1 MRILALETSSRQT
14 SVALCEA
21 GRLLTERT
29 LSSDQRVAQSLVT
42 AIASQLA
49 EVGWRPP
56 DLQLVTVA
64 QGPGSFTGLRV
75 GITAA
80 KTLAYALE
88 IPVLGVNTLDAIA
101 FQAFYP
107 LSDEDQGPFA
117 DLARP
122 LAVVMNAQR
131 GQFFSATFSA
141 AAGRQ
146 CKTMQSTHLVDQ
158 QQWLKELD
166 SGMTVSGPGLSLIE
180 DSLPQA
186 TMVVAAA
193 RRLPRAAA
201 IAQLAQQRYLASPLA
216 AEDLQQQSLALRPEY
231 YRRSAAEEKRGPC

>member
-1 MRILALETSSRQT
+1 M
-14 SVALCEA
+14 VD
-21 GRLLTERT
+21 G
-29 LSSDQRVAQSLVT
+29 
-42 AIASQLA
+42 QLA
-49 EVGWRPP
+49 AEEIFEKGMVHGRELAPAIKRVSEKTSTP
-56 DLQLVTVA
+56 LEDVDLIAVDV
-64 QGPGSFTGLRV
+64 GPGSFTGLRV

-141 AAGRQ
+141 ATGRQ
-146 CKTMQSTHLVDQ
+146 CKTTQSTHLVDQ